1 MHTLEPSLRISHQS
15 YTCDWWEKK
24 NTDEKIYRKD
34 SAIRERNEVYKIR
47 IRMRSLHT
55 SNKKDRH
62 STQNSMIPGSYYCLS
77 VETQDQALLSPTKSQ
92 TQTPQRQR
100 REITL
105 WTVFLLLHNMEAQ
118 QKRLKESQTQTLL
131 TQSFLPAL
139 SSYLRWHIWL
149 NQNYIAGI

>member
-1 MHTLEPSLRISHQS
+1 VT
-15 YTCDWWEKK
+15 DEKK

-105 WTVFLLLHNMEAQ
+105 
-118 QKRLKESQTQTLL
+118 
-131 TQSFLPAL
+131 
-139 SSYLRWHIWL
+139 
-149 NQNYIAGI
+149 